1 MSLQDLASQGWIEHL
16 GWTLIQF
23 LWQGTVIA
31 LLFAGVRALA
41 SRSMTVHSRYILS
54 CSVLGIMVAA
64 PVVTFLVRPDAPPL
78 TSWPLPSLDSWHAVL
93 PWLVA
98 AWFCGVL
105 ALSVRLVGGWRVTAR
120 LRSTGVRPVQ
130 REWCQRLE
138 ALISQIGVSRPVQLL
153 TSSRVEVPTVVGWL
167 KPVILVPVGAL
178 TGLPADH
185 VEALLAHE
193 LAHIRRYDYLV
204 NMLQSV
210 AESVLFYHPAVWW
223 ISGQVRAERE
233 LCCDDIAV
241 RASGDVLTY
250 VHALAALESYR
261 PAQSRHALAA
271 NGGSLLNRIRRLV
284 GQTPPLSHALP
295 SPGAAGA
302 MSLLWLLGIGV
313 MAANG
318 STAPF
323 SVEQPALTPQAS
335 VSSTSESA
343 QLATGPNPILSAL
356 LFGPY
361 GPASQQLTGPSALST
376 GTIEGRVLRA
386 GTGEPIAN
394 MPVTLIESPG
404 ISGEASATMLDQI
417 AAQVTLG
424 LQIASQANT
433 NTAVTNLI
441 RNAGPSVSDPRSIL
455 TDRTGHFEFT
465 NLRKG
470 RYTVWSLRQGYFG
483 PSFNGVPAAASART
497 IVFDPAQPV
506 PVDLVVT
513 PSVVISGR
521 VLDPKGR
528 PVSGAN
534 VTAYRPTYND
544 GRLIWA
550 PALSRT
556 TDDLGEYRI
565 VWLAPG
571 DYYVGVTPPQT
582 ATAVSGAKET
592 WIRTF
597 FPGVIEPAQGR
608 KLSVNS
614 GEIRGIDITFLTA
627 SNAFFRISGVALNP
641 QPGPNSVPGDR
652 SFNAFVLMP
661 REFSPVDGTD
671 SMTFPNM
678 LPPGSRQNG
687 EFEIRNV
694 RPGTYDLFPV
704 FAVYGF
710 PAGRTFV
717 DVRNSD
723 AVGVRVAV
731 NPAVNL
737 EGTVVV
743 HEQGAQA
750 VPLESMKIG
759 LRSRSIPSIRT
770 QSSIPVFPV
779 DASGK
784 FTAVGLA
791 GEEALVDVT
800 GLPEAAYVADILQ
813 GDQSVY
819 DSGLRLTASPEP
831 LRVIVGS
838 MGGTVEGIVR
848 NEQRQPE
855 SLVTV
860 VLVPAAERRQNA
872 ALFKTRV
879 TNDAG
884 RFEIRG
890 IPPGT
895 YTVLAWKSVP
905 PTAWQNAEFLSSF
918 VNRGH
923 VVKVTSSS
931 RSSLELES
939 IP

>member
-1 MSLQDLASQGWIEHL
+1 
-16 GWTLIQF
+16 
-23 LWQGTVIA
+23 
-31 LLFAGVRALA
+31 
-41 SRSMTVHSRYILS
+41 
-54 CSVLGIMVAA
+54 
-64 PVVTFLVRPDAPPL
+64 
-78 TSWPLPSLDSWHAVL
+78 
-93 PWLVA
+93 
-98 AWFCGVL
+98 
-105 ALSVRLVGGWRVTAR
+105 
-120 LRSTGVRPVQ
+120 
-130 REWCQRLE
+130 
-138 ALISQIGVSRPVQLL
+138 LISRVGVSRPVQLFI
-153 TSSRVEVPTVVGWL
+153 SSLVEVPTVVGWL

-178 TGLPADH
+178 AGLPPNH

-204 NMLQSV
+204 NVLQNV
-210 AESVLFYHPAVWW
+210 AEAVLFYHPAVWW
-223 ISGQVRAERE
+223 VSSQVRAERE

-250 VHALAALESYR
+250 VHALAELESYR
-261 PAQSRHALAA
+261 PAQSRHVLAA

-284 GQTPPLSHALP
+284 GQTPPLSHVLP
-295 SPGAAGA
+295 GPGAAGA
-302 MSLLWLLGIGV
+302 MTFLWLLGIGV

-318 STAPF
+318 STAPL
-323 SVEQPALTPQAS
+323 SVERPVPLPQAS
-335 VSSTSESA
+335 IASTPESA
-343 QLATGPNPILSAL
+343 QPASSPSPILSAL

-361 GPASQQLTGPSALST
+361 GPAPQVQTPAQPRIQSPVALST

-404 ISGEASATMLDQI
+404 ISEEASAAMLDQI

-441 RNAGPSVSDPRSIL
+441 RNAGPGVSDPRSML
-455 TDRTGHFEFT
+455 TDRAGHFEFT

-483 PSFNGVPAAASART
+483 PSINGVRAAASART
-497 IVFDPAQPV
+497 FTFDPAQPA

-521 VLDPKGR
+521 VLDPRGR

-534 VTAYRPTYND
+534 VTAYRPTYSE

-550 PALSRT
+550 AALSRT

-571 DYYVGVTPPQT
+571 DYYVGVTPPA
-582 ATAVSGAKET
+582 ATAIPGAKET

-608 KLSVNS
+608 KISVSS

-627 SNAFFRISGVALNP
+627 PNRFFKISGVAVNP
-641 QPGPNSVPGDR
+641 RPGPNATPGDR
-652 SFNAFVLMP
+652 SFNAFVLMS
-661 REFSPVDGTD
+661 RESSPVDGTD
-671 SMTFPNM
+671 SMTYPNM

-694 RPGTYDLFPV
+694 RPGIYDLFPV
-704 FAVYGF
+704 YSVSGF

-717 DVRNSD
+717 DVRNFD
-723 AVGVRVAV
+723 AVGVRVVV
-731 NPAVNL
+731 NPDVNL

-743 HEQGAQA
+743 HEQGAKA
-750 VPLESMKIG
+750 IPLESIRIG
-759 LRSRSIPSIRT
+759 LRGRSIPSRT

-791 GEEALVDVT
+791 GEEAFVDVT
-800 GLPEAAYVADILQ
+800 GLPETAYVADIRQ

-819 DSGLRLTASPEP
+819 DSGLRLTGSPEP
-831 LRVIVGS
+831 LRIIVEAA
-838 MGGTVEGIVR
+838 GGAVEGIVR

-860 VLVPAAERRQNA
+860 VLVPSAERRQNA
-872 ALFKTRV
+872 ALYKTRI
-879 TNDAG
+879 TGEDG

-890 IPPGT
+890 IPPGA
-895 YTVLAWKSVP
+895 YTIFAWKSVP
-905 PTAWQNAEFLSSF
+905 PTAWQNAEFLTSF
-918 VNRGH
+918 MDRGH

-931 RSSLELES
+931 RSALELEA